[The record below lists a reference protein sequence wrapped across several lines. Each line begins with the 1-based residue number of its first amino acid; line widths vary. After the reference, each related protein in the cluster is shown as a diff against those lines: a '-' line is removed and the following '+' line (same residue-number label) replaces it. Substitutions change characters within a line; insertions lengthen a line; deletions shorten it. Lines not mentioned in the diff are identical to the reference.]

1 MDKLPIIKQLE
12 DEIGR
17 LERELN
23 IEIPREL
30 QKAAAH
36 GDLRENAEYSAA
48 RERQSF
54 LQARLTQ
61 LRSRLGSIASLKVE
75 TLPKDRVAF
84 GSRVIVR
91 DVESGEERAFEL
103 VSPEEVMPGKG
114 KISVNS
120 PLGQSLL
127 GKVEG
132 DEIVLSLPSGRK
144 EYEILRFITL
154 HEILEGEA

>member
-12 DEIGR
+12 GEIGR

-23 IEIPREL
+23 IEIPSEL
-30 QKAAAH
+30 QRAAAM

-54 LQARLTQ
+54 LQARIAQ

-75 TLPKDRVAF
+75 TLPRDKVAF
-84 GSRVIVR
+84 GSRVILR
-91 DVESGEERAFEL
+91 DMESGEERLFEL
-103 VSPEEVMPGKG
+103 VSPEEVRPGEG

-120 PLGQSLL
+120 PLGKSLL

-132 DEIVLSLPSGRK
+132 DEVVLSLPAGK
-144 EYEILRFITL
+144 KGYEILRFITL
-154 HEILEGEA
+154 HEILEGED

>member
-12 DEIGR
+12 EEIRR

-23 IEIPREL
+23 IEIPVEL
-30 QKAAAH
+30 QRAAAM

-54 LQARLTQ
+54 LQARIAQ
-61 LRSRLGSIASLKVE
+61 LRSRLSSIALLKVE
-75 TLPKDRVAF
+75 DLPRDRIAF
-84 GSRVIVR
+84 GSRVILK
-91 DVESGEERAFEL
+91 DMESGEERSFEL
-103 VSPEEVMPGKG
+103 VSPEEVRPGEG

-120 PLGQSLL
+120 PLGRSLL

-132 DEIVLSLPSGRK
+132 DEVVLSSPAGRK
-144 EYEILRFITL
+144 GYKILRFITL
-154 HEILEGEA
+154 HEILRGEA